1 MLETPENQFQP
12 FACDVMYVDEHA
24 VATVRGE
31 IDIATAPQL
40 LREVLATLALPINHV
55 TLDLGAVT
63 FIDSSGLAALTR
75 AHADAEARGINL
87 ILESVPD
94 QARQV
99 LDLTDL
105 AQLFDIREAE
115 SEA

>member
-1 MLETPENQFQP
+1 VLETPQNPLQP
-12 FACDVMYVDEHA
+12 FSCDVTYVDEHA

-31 IDIATAPQL
+31 IDIATAPRL

-55 TLDLGAVT
+55 TIDLGAVT
-63 FIDSSGLAALTR
+63 FIDSSGLAALAR
-75 AHADAEARGINL
+75 AHNDAEARGIRL

-94 QARQV
+94 QARRV

-105 AQLFDIREAE
+105 AQLFDIREG
-115 SEA
+115 